1 MPLRFPLRFAT
12 TALVATTF
20 SGVALVA
27 RPARAIEPELSSD
40 SAAQLY
46 DVRSPTGQTVL
57 DRTRFTT
64 TLGLNLYDI
73 LGEHSVQRNGPELDF
88 RARVRYDADYVRP
101 RFRLHRLPEAS
112 PLQDQGA

>member
-46 DVRSPTGQTVL
+46 DGGSGRTKIVRDNIIV
-57 DRTRFTT
+57 
-64 TLGLNLYDI
+64 
-73 LGEHSVQRNGPELDF
+73 
-88 RARVRYDADYVRP
+88 AK
-101 RFRLHRLPEAS
+101 
-112 PLQDQGA
+112 